1 MILLAQLSDTHF
13 DLHEHNAER
22 VEAVMAYLADLPR
35 RPDAILVTGDITD
48 TGRPGQYEQARTAL
62 LADVEVR
69 FMPGNH
75 DDRAA
80 LREVLLREPPTTG
93 PLNQVLRLPDVTVA
107 LLDSTVPG
115 HSGGELSAETLAWL
129 ADVLRDTPAG
139 DAVLIALHHPPLP
152 MYSTV
157 VDPIRLI
164 NPEPLESVVAAD
176 ERIVGVIS
184 GHMHAMGTT
193 LFGGRPLV
201 VAPSVAS
208 LIGGVWEV
216 ARPGEVPIDYGPD
229 PSILLHVI
237 EDRRLT
243 TIVRTVPMGGRIAVQ
258 PS

>member
-13 DLHEHNAER
+13 DLHERNAER

-48 TGRPGQYEQARTAL
+48 TGERGQYEQARTAL
-62 LADVEVR
+62 LADLEMR

-75 DDRAA
+75 DDRAG

-93 PLNQVLRLPDVTVA
+93 PLNQALRLPGVTVA

-115 HSGGELSAETLAWL
+115 RSDGELSAGTLAWL
-129 ADVLRDTPAG
+129 ADMLRDTPAA
-139 DAVLIALHHPPLP
+139 DAVLVALHHPPLP

-157 VDPIRLI
+157 VDPIRLT
-164 NPEPLESVVAAD
+164 NPEPLERLVAAD
-176 ERIVGVIS
+176 DRIVGVIS

-216 ARPGEVPIDYGPD
+216 ARPGQVPIDYGPD

-258 PS
+258 PR